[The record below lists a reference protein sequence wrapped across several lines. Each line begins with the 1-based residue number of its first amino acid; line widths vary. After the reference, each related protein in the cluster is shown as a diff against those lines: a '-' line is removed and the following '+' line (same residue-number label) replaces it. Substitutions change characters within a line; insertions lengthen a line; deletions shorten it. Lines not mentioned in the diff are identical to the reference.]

1 MCSETSEAVG
11 TTWEHAQEIQKFLK
25 IRITS
30 GTSQVSNIRE
40 HQDAVLVFRWLTL
53 DTGHW
58 TGQWAARC
66 VDVQVHAVDVHEVQ
80 DQVQDQVQVRCS
92 GWKVQDGSSQCF
104 GHSWSKVLVAGSG

>member
-1 MCSETSEAVG
+1 MAADIAV
-11 TTWEHAQEIQKFLK
+11 
-25 IRITS
+25 S
-30 GTSQVSNIRE
+30 GTSEVSQHLRAPGCCF
-40 HQDAVLVFRWLTL
+40 AVLVVN
-53 DTGHW
+53 